1 MSATLPIPKALAQR
15 LNRHAERLGKTPRS
29 IAVEAIERAL
39 DYDSWLSKEL
49 DRADA
54 EIERGEVVSGRV
66 VKARAQA
73 ILKKHTG
80 SNLAR

>member
-39 DYDSWLSKEL
+39 DHGAWLLKEL

-54 EIERGEVVSGRV
+54 EIERGEVVAGRG

-73 ILKKHTG
+73 ILKKHGGTQ
-80 SNLAR
+80 AA